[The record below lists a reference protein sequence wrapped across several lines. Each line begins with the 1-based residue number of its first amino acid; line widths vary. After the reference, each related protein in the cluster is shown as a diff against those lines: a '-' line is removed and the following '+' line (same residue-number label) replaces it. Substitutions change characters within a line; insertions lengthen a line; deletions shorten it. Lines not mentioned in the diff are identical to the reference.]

1 MNFNNLPEEMRA
13 MPNWSCYKTYTDK
26 EGKRKKVIIS
36 PKDGKFAKSNL
47 PETWADFE
55 TAKRY
60 CLRYRY
66 AGLAFALTGGITF
79 IDIDHAVDK
88 NTGRILSPDAEKLL
102 ALFPDTYTECSV
114 SGTGIH
120 ILVKGSLP
128 ENALKRNDNKGVE
141 MYDCY
146 RFICMTGDLLSE
158 PTQLKDCADL
168 IAQVNYEFV
177 GKKQAPAY
185 APAYGQSTKS
195 DMELIDRIL
204 DSRQGEKFRRLLGG
218 DISGYPSHSNA
229 DYAMCS
235 ILSWWTND
243 YWQIDRIFRGS
254 GLFRDKWDSPR
265 GKGTY
270 GSNIIEEVM
279 RSRPPRVFRFSGD
292 CSAM

>member
-1 MNFNNLPEEMRA
+1 MNYNNLPEEMRA
-13 MPNWSCYKTYTDK
+13 MPNWSCYKTYINK

-36 PKDGKFAKSNL
+36 PKDGKFAKSNM

-66 AGLAFALTGGITF
+66 AGLAFALTGVITF

-88 NTGRILSPDAEKLL
+88 STGKILSPDAEKLL
-102 ALFPDTYTECSV
+102 ALFPDTFSERSM

-158 PTQLKDCADL
+158 TTQLKDCADL

-185 APAYGQSTKS
+185 APTYGQGSRADT
-195 DMELIDRIL
+195 ELIDRIL
-204 DSRQGEKFRRLLGG
+204 SSRQGEKFRRLLNG

-254 GLFRDKWDSPR
+254 GLFRAKWDSPR
-265 GKGTY
+265 GNGTY

-279 RSRPPRVFRFSGD
+279 SSRPPSVFRFSG
-292 CSAM
+292 AEM

>member
-1 MNFNNLPEEMRA
+1 MNYNNLPEEMRA

-88 NTGRILSPDAEKLL
+88 TTGKILSPDAEKLL
-102 ALFPDTYTECSV
+102 ALFPDTFTERSV

-128 ENALKRNDNKGVE
+128 ENALKRNDNKG
-141 MYDCY
+141 
-146 RFICMTGDLLSE
+146 
-158 PTQLKDCADL
+158 
-168 IAQVNYEFV
+168 
-177 GKKQAPAY
+177 
-185 APAYGQSTKS
+185 
-195 DMELIDRIL
+195 
-204 DSRQGEKFRRLLGG
+204 
-218 DISGYPSHSNA
+218 
-229 DYAMCS
+229 
-235 ILSWWTND
+235 
-243 YWQIDRIFRGS
+243 
-254 GLFRDKWDSPR
+254 
-265 GKGTY
+265 
-270 GSNIIEEVM
+270 
-279 RSRPPRVFRFSGD
+279 
-292 CSAM
+292 

>member
-1 MNFNNLPEEMRA
+1 M
-13 MPNWSCYKTYTDK
+13 
-26 EGKRKKVIIS
+26 
-36 PKDGKFAKSNL
+36 
-47 PETWADFE
+47 
-55 TAKRY
+55 
-60 CLRYRY
+60 
-66 AGLAFALTGGITF
+66 
-79 IDIDHAVDK
+79 
-88 NTGRILSPDAEKLL
+88 
-102 ALFPDTYTECSV
+102 
-114 SGTGIH
+114 
-120 ILVKGSLP
+120 
-128 ENALKRNDNKGVE
+128 KRNDNKGVE

-158 PTQLKDCADL
+158 TTRLKDCADL
-168 IAQVNYEFV
+168 IAQVNYKFV

-204 DSRQGEKFRRLLGG
+204 DSRQGEKFRRLLNG

-254 GLFRDKWDSPR
+254 GLYRDKWDSPR
-265 GKGTY
+265 GNGTY

-279 RSRPPRVFRFSGD
+279 RSARSTMRRYALTVRYTGKTARRTWATCPALTTENCRRTSI
-292 CSAM
+292 

>member
-1 MNFNNLPEEMRA
+1 MNYNNLPEEMRA
-13 MPNWSCYKTYTDK
+13 MPNWSCYKTYINK

-36 PKDGKFAKSNL
+36 PKDGKFAKSNM

-88 NTGRILSPDAEKLL
+88 STGKILSPDAEKLL
-102 ALFPDTYTECSV
+102 ALFPDTFSERSM

-158 PTQLKDCADL
+158 TTQLKDCADL

-185 APAYGQSTKS
+185 AP
-195 DMELIDRIL
+195 
-204 DSRQGEKFRRLLGG
+204 
-218 DISGYPSHSNA
+218 
-229 DYAMCS
+229 
-235 ILSWWTND
+235 
-243 YWQIDRIFRGS
+243 
-254 GLFRDKWDSPR
+254 
-265 GKGTY
+265 TY
-270 GSNIIEEVM
+270 G
-279 RSRPPRVFRFSGD
+279 
-292 CSAM
+292 